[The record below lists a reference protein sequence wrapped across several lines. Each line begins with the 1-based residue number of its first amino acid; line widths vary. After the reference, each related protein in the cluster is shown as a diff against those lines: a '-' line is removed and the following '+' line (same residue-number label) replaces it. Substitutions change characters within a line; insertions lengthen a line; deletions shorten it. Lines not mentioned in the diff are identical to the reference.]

1 MDPRKMEKRR
11 AQRAHVRFVV
21 AVDALG
27 SEDPGVRDVS
37 QTKNISLGGMLL
49 TTSTALEPNAR
60 FCLKVRLPARLQPVE
75 IEGQVLDSRL
85 ATGQVYDTRV
95 QFVQLRQ
102 EADRQI
108 LTDTINYFLRR
119 ESLKN

>member
-1 MDPRKMEKRR
+1 MDPRKLEKRR

-21 AVDALG
+21 AIDALG
-27 SEDPGVRDVS
+27 CQDPQLKDVS

-49 TTSTALEPNAR
+49 TTGRQFEPNAR

-85 ATGQVYDTRV
+85 AAGEVYDTRV

-108 LTDTINYFLRR
+108 FTDTINYFLRR